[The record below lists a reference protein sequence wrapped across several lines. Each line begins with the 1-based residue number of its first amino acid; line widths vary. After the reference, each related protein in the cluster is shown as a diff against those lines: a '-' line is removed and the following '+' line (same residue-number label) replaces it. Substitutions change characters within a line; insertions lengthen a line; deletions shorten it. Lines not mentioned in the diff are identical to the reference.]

1 MAKAAAVVLSLMTRS
16 EKVLHSITLVAASA
30 ALVVSIL
37 ALATPGPAGRQGP
50 QGNPGRVGAAGAPG
64 TPGPPGPRGKV
75 AGTHVLEEQIA
86 TLERKVDLIQKVQ
99 GTEGLESPSAP
110 TEVPTYSG
118 GGDLDC
124 SDFSE
129 TDFPTPP
136 GDPDGLDG
144 DGDGIACES

>member
-1 MAKAAAVVLSLMTRS
+1 MAQAPSVVLSHVTRS

-37 ALATPGPAGRQGP
+37 ALATPGPAGQPGP
-50 QGNPGRVGAAGAPG
+50 RGDSGPVGASGAPG
-64 TPGPPGPRGKV
+64 APGPPGPRGRV
-75 AGTHVLEEQIA
+75 TGTRVLEDQIA

-99 GTEGLESPSAP
+99 GTEGLESPSTP
-110 TEVPTYSG
+110 TEVPTSS

-124 SDFSE
+124 ADFAE

>member
-1 MAKAAAVVLSLMTRS
+1 MTRF
-16 EKVLHSITLVAASA
+16 EKILHSITLVVAST

-37 ALATPGPAGRQGP
+37 ALATPGPTGRAGP
-50 QGNPGRVGAAGAPG
+50 QGNPGPVGATGAPG
-64 TPGPPGPRGKV
+64 APGPTGPRGRL
-75 AGTHVLEEQIA
+75 ADTRVLEEQIA
-86 TLERKVDLIQKVQ
+86 TLERKVDLIQQVQ
-99 GTEGLESPSAP
+99 GTEGLESPSTP
-110 TEVPTYSG
+110 TEAPTYSG

-124 SDFSE
+124 ADFAE